1 LNLKKKNIKEIIH
14 FSSIFEEKKESSYS
28 RKFAKKT
35 SLEEISFVKDEINKI
50 KKDKGNITLY
60 DLDYNENEKD
70 EKGKEII

>member
-1 LNLKKKNIKEIIH
+1 LNLKKKNIEEIIH